1 LSAQSFGR
9 NLHGFATLNAC
20 RIGVDGFGAG
30 DLLDATFLS
39 ILCRQAVATRSGIN
53 ANNGGAM
60 RKSHSQRNETICL
73 GTLFGSK
80 PRRSPAF
87 SPVIGVVNGEGIG
100 PEVVGAA
107 LKVLSV
113 LDTAGHSRLD
123 IRMGGAI
130 GREAEPEQ
138 GRLTQEG
145 EAFCRDVFARGGVI
159 LTGPGEGRFVY
170 DLRRR
175 FDLFCKIVP
184 LCPCDEL
191 AGETRLRQEF
201 VEGVDIVLVRENTSG
216 IYQGE
221 WEIEQ
226 SPHDGRRA
234 VHSFAYSEREV
245 LRIIE
250 PAARI
255 AASRQGRLLV
265 IVKDGGLPALSEIWR
280 DCGTS
285 VARAAGVECSF
296 ANIDLAAYLLI
307 QHAQNLDVI
316 VAPNLFGDVLGDL
329 GAVLLGSRGL
339 SFSGN
344 FSGCGEAVYQTN
356 HGGAVDL
363 AGTDRANPL
372 GQIFSLAM
380 LLRESFGLV
389 EEATLI
395 EDAVLEVWR
404 EGWRTQDMAGP
415 GHRLAGCQEMGDLV
429 AESVTRLSAQPRR
442 IAV

>member
-1 LSAQSFGR
+1 
-9 NLHGFATLNAC
+9 
-20 RIGVDGFGAG
+20 
-30 DLLDATFLS
+30 
-39 ILCRQAVATRSGIN
+39 
-53 ANNGGAM
+53 M
-60 RKSHSQRNETICL
+60 RKFQPRRNESIRL

-80 PRRSPAF
+80 SGGSLASR
-87 SPVIGVVNGEGIG
+87 PVIGIVNGEGIG

-107 LKVLSV
+107 LKVLSAI
-113 LDTAGHSRLD
+113 DTAAHSRFD

-138 GRLTQEG
+138 GRLTGES
-145 EAFCRDVFARGGVI
+145 EAFYRDIFSRGGVI
-159 LTGPGEGRFVY
+159 FTGPGEGRFVY
-170 DLRRR
+170 DLRRC

-184 LCPCDEL
+184 LRAYDEL
-191 AGETRLRQEF
+191 SGETRLRQEF
-201 VEGVDIVLVRENTSG
+201 VKGVDIVLVRENTSG
-216 IYQGE
+216 IYQGT
-221 WEIEQ
+221 WEIEESAQ
-226 SPHDGRRA
+226 EGRRA
-234 VHSFAYSEREV
+234 IHSFAYSEREV

-255 AASRQGRLLV
+255 AADRQGRLLV

-280 DCGTS
+280 DCGAS

-307 QHAQNLDVI
+307 QYAQKLDVM
-316 VAPNLFGDVLGDL
+316 VAPNLFGDVLADL

-344 FSGCGEAVYQTN
+344 FSSGGNAVYQTN
-356 HGGAVDL
+356 HGAAVDL
-363 AGTDRANPL
+363 TGTNRANPV

-380 LLRESFGLV
+380 LLRESFGLA

-415 GHRLAGCQEMGDLV
+415 EHRLVGCRVMGDLV
-429 AESVTRLSAQPRR
+429 AERVVRLSAQPRR